1 MSDMLSNKYVK
12 FMRGD
17 KEAYAALTNPDPN
30 TLYFIYD
37 KDNSKVGALYMGD
50 RIISGGDIVLE
61 SATLTDLKDVLVNE
75 VKENSFLVQQK
86 DGNWD
91 NMSVEDVAALIKTY
105 LGDIAAVA
113 NVFQADLS
121 ADDADHMTAI
131 NRVTDGTLLSEG
143 DIVIVRELIAGD
155 KYQHTAY
162 IYDDKAWAAMDGN
175 YSAANVYTHEDIQV
189 TTKVGEL
196 AADTTV
202 TAGTNMADLLVRIL
216 SQSKNPTKKNP
227 SITAFSVTNNGSG
240 TDFEAGTSIT
250 PKWAS
255 TFSIGSYDYKSS
267 VSNTDI
273 VPVAGTGVKAN
284 SWVITQDGST
294 IGSTEDGT
302 GAAFVLG
309 DSTVS
314 FKAVVNYSDGNYA
327 LTNLNKLPESEV
339 RIAAGSANKT
349 ASITSYRKM
358 FAGGTTAANVDSALI
373 RGLGANAKAST
384 SSFEFKANVG
394 DTKLVFAYP
403 SNLSTNDPKFEYF
416 TMAWESVGGFTKLGT
431 VKVADARGGEN
442 GLKDYT
448 VYTYTPAA
456 AYAAETKY
464 RVSF

>member
-1 MSDMLSNKYVK
+1 MSANYVR
-12 FMRGD
+12 FQRGSQ
-17 KEAYAALTNPDPN
+17 EAYDALKAAGQLDKD

-37 KDNSKVGALYMGD
+37 ATNSSVGALYMGT
-50 RIISGGDIVLE
+50 RIISGGDITIA
-61 SATLTDLKDVLVNE
+61 SANLDDLADVIVTGAETD
-75 VKENSFLVQQK
+75 SFLVK
-86 DGNWD
+86 DESGNW
-91 NMSVEDVAALIKTY
+91 VAKTLEDVVALIKENM
-105 LGDIAAVA
+105 DIEVVPAQ
-113 NVFQADLS
+113 VFQATL
-121 ADDADHMTAI
+121 AEGEDDQKAI
-131 NRVTDGTLLSEG
+131 ERVTKDSLIAAG
-143 DIVIVRELIAGD
+143 DIVIVKALIAGD
-155 KYQHTAY
+155 KHQHTAY
-162 IYDDKAWAAMDGN
+162 VYDGKNQIWAAMDGN
-175 YSAANVYTHEDIQV
+175 YSAANIYTNEDIQV
-189 TTKVGEL
+189 TTAVGEL
-196 AADTTV
+196 AKDV
-202 TAGTNMADLLVRIL
+202 TINAGTNMADLLVRML
-216 SQSKNPTKKNP
+216 SQSKNPTKGNP

-255 TFSIGSYDYKSS
+255 TFNAGSYSYKSS
-267 VSNTDI
+267 VSNTNI
-273 VPVAGTGVKAN
+273 VPVAGTGVTAN

-294 IGSTEDGT
+294 IGSTKDGT

-358 FAGGTTAANVDSALI
+358 FAGGTTAADVDSALI
-373 RGLGANAKAST
+373 RGLGASAKAST

-403 SNLSTNDPKFEYF
+403 SSLTTADPKFEYF

-431 VKVADARGGEN
+431 IKVADARGGEN

>member
-1 MSDMLSNKYVK
+1 MAVNYVR
-12 FMRGD
+12 FQRGSQ
-17 KEAYAALTNPDPN
+17 EAYDSLKSTGGLDEN
-30 TLYFIYD
+30 TLYFIYNT
-37 KDNSKVGALYMGD
+37 DNSSVGALYMGT
-50 RIISGGDIVLE
+50 RIISGGDITIA
-61 SATLTDLKDVLVNE
+61 SANLDDLADVIVTGAGT
-75 VKENSFLVQQK
+75 NSFLVK
-86 DGNWD
+86 GENNNWIAK
-91 NMSVEDVAALIKTY
+91 SLEEVIALIQEHM
-105 LGDIAAVA
+105 DIDAASA
-113 NVFQADLS
+113 QVFQVIVAEGEDDL
-121 ADDADHMTAI
+121 TAI
-131 NRVTDGTLLSEG
+131 DRITKDFLIATG
-143 DIVIVRELIAGD
+143 DIVIVKNLIAND

-162 IYDDKAWAAMDGN
+162 IFDGENWAAMDGN

-202 TAGTNMADLLVRIL
+202 DAGTNMADLLVRIL
-216 SQSKNPTKKNP
+216 SQSKNPTKSNP

-255 TFSIGSYDYKSS
+255 TFSAGSYTYKST

-273 VPVAGTGVKAN
+273 IPVAGTGVTAN
-284 SWVITQDGST
+284 SWVITQDSST

-309 DSTVS
+309 DSTVN

-327 LTNLNKLPESEV
+327 LTNLNKLPENEV
-339 RIAAGSANKT
+339 RITAGSANKT

-358 FAGGTTAANVDSALI
+358 FAGGTTATDVDSALI
-373 RGLGANAKAST
+373 RGLGANTKAST

-403 SNLSTNDPKFEYF
+403 SSLSTKEPKFEYF